1 MKAFFKENSA
11 NFIVF
16 ALCFCGALVFF
27 SAYFIASN
35 FGAVDFSQIL
45 FHLRFPL
52 LDNDINTIFIG
63 TFLKKVILPSFLIAF
78 CVAFAPL
85 VVKMLKFF
93 YEIILLQFF
102 YHFILRVK
110 TAKIIF
116 ALLLFALFLNMT
128 NNKLKIT
135 RYLKTQQ
142 TYSNLYEN
150 HYKTFDTASLQ
161 DFSRQNHQNLIVILA
176 ESFEST
182 FSSKNIPANASNSG
196 QYSPFGELI
205 PHLTQL
211 ALNHTN
217 FSSTQ
222 ALGGINQLSGTGWT
236 IAGTIGYLCGIPL
249 NMPIGGNDFKNK
261 HFLSSA
267 PCISDILAKLGY
279 EQVYFSNGDSVFAG
293 NKHFFEAHKVKVLDF
308 PYFQSQNL
316 LPNPMPQSFFGFWG
330 LKDAKLFEFA
340 RKHLEMMNS
349 KPFAMYISTI
359 DTHSPDGFVD
369 KEFCPNWEQNYQN
382 VISCS
387 DKIISDFVEFVR
399 TSPFGENTTIVI
411 LGDHLSMKQNFFP
424 NDTKRA
430 IFNAFINA
438 KFTKEPKGTKN
449 RELSHFDITPL
460 LLDSLGIKAE
470 FFGLGRNPLYHK
482 SLIESEFSI
491 EELNKEL
498 GKRNKIYDSFWEVK
512 K

>member
-1 MKAFFKENSA
+1 MKAFLKENLV

-27 SAYFIASN
+27 SAYFIASS

-52 LDNDINTIFIG
+52 LDNENTIFIG

-85 VVKMLKFF
+85 VVKMLKLF
-93 YEIILLQFF
+93 YELILLRFF

-116 ALLLFALFLNMT
+116 AVVLVALFLNMT

-135 RYLKTQQ
+135 RYFKTQQ

-150 HYKTFDTASLQ
+150 HYKAFDTTSLQ
-161 DFSRQNHQNLIVILA
+161 DFSRQNHQNLIVIIA

-182 FSSKNIPANASNSG
+182 FSSQNVPANASNSG

-222 ALGGINQLSGTGWT
+222 TLGGINQLSGTGWT

-249 NMPIGGNDFKNK
+249 NMPIEGNEFKNK

-267 PCISDILAKLGY
+267 PCISDILANLGY
-279 EQVYFSNGDSVFAG
+279 EQVYFSNFDSAFGG
-293 NKHFFEAHKVKVLDF
+293 NKYFFETHKVKVLDL

-316 LPNPMPQSFFGFWG
+316 LPNPLPRSFFGLWG

-340 RKHLEMMNS
+340 RNYLETMNS

-369 KEFCPNWEQNYQN
+369 NEFCPNWEQNYQN
-382 VISCS
+382 AISCS
-387 DKIISDFVEFVR
+387 DKIIGDFVEFVR
-399 TSPFGENTTIVI
+399 KSPFGKNTTIVI

-424 NDTKRA
+424 RDSKRA

-449 RELSHFDITPL
+449 RELSHFDISPL
-460 LLDSLGIKAE
+460 ILDSLGIKAE

-491 EELNKEL
+491 EEFNKEL